1 MVSASTSC
9 LELAESEQYNSVKTA
24 ARSEPPSEETLAY
37 STGSLSGTP
46 HDEWTIW
53 ASFLENL
60 FLAQYKNWLNWSAER
75 GRNKRE
81 NTEGKKSI
89 NFNWIRAHAG
99 HKFSKVK

>member
-9 LELAESEQYNSVKTA
+9 LELAESEQYHSVKTA

-60 FLAQYKNWLNWSAER
+60 FLAQYKN
-75 GRNKRE
+75 
-81 NTEGKKSI
+81 
-89 NFNWIRAHAG
+89 
-99 HKFSKVK
+99 